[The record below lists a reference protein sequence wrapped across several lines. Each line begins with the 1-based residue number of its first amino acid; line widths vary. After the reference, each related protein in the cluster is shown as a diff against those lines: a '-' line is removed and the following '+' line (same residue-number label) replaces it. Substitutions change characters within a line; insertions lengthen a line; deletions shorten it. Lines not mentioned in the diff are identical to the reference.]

1 MFEFASQPRAD
12 LGARRS
18 TTIRLQRCSRHWPS
32 ERRWPS
38 PIRIEH
44 EHTHDETAP
53 CESALQE
60 LYLYL
65 DGELTPEKRT
75 VIKEHLDDCNP
86 CFEAFDFEAEL
97 RIVISKHCRE
107 EVPDSLRERVARAAP
122 GLRRALGR
130 RLAVTDAPDIVRG
143 R

>member
-1 MFEFASQPRAD
+1 MPDDQ
-12 LGARRS
+12 
-18 TTIRLQRCSRHWPS
+18 HH
-32 ERRWPS
+32 
-38 PIRIEH
+38 H
-44 EHTHDETAP
+44 EHGHEVSP

-65 DGELTPEKRT
+65 DGELTNEKRS

-107 EVPDSLRERVARAAP
+107 EVPESLRERVAEQLRAFDES
-122 GLRRALGR
+122 
-130 RLAVTDAPDIVRG
+130 TDA
-143 R
+143 